1 MPNVFSKFSREINN
15 EDIENNKKEEKLRK
29 ELLES
34 ILKQDKKGINVR
46 DDKGYTPL
54 MLLCQIYPWEY
65 ENIKLLLDNGACP
78 NIPDLN
84 GIIPY
89 LILKEKG
96 YDHTCEL
103 LLEYG
108 SKRKKINEYTSSS
121 SSKYFPIAGTEQAD
135 DSQKI
140 SGPYS
145 TQDFEKILRKY
156 NVKNIDSI
164 IRSYKQKINTFTK

>member
-1 MPNVFSKFSREINN
+1 MPNVFSKFYHEIDN
-15 EDIENNKKEEKLRK
+15 EDMEKKMEAKLRK